1 MASIREAI
9 YMSLSQTGKK
19 MTAKEIYE
27 YIKAHKLASFSGETP
42 LATVQALAGDFIRN
56 NDTRVMREKIKGGK
70 YLYYATKCDPQPSL
84 PQATPI
90 LETVPGFQEFILPI
104 LRKFSDGNSYSV
116 TDIRRYCIS
125 YFNLSDE
132 ALKASV
138 KSGRKTQV
146 SDRVDWSITYLYQAK
161 LIVRE
166 KRGVYSITPRGM
178 DLLKSSPTKIDIK
191 LLRQYPE
198 FTDFSFGKKEDDT
211 TSLQN
216 EETTQTTP
224 FEIFDRAYEEIAS
237 SLKQQLLDVVMQQT
251 PAFFESL
258 VVKLLVA
265 MGYGGSFEDAAR
277 VTQISHDDG
286 IDGVIKEDKLGFAS
300 IYVQA
305 KRYTTGNVQKP
316 DMQKFIG
323 ALAEQ
328 SASKG
333 VFITTSS
340 FSQGAQETARKAKG
354 VKIVLIDGELLTKY
368 MIEYNI
374 GVARDQVYE
383 IKKIDSD
390 FFE

>member
-1 MASIREAI
+1 MASIKEAI
-9 YMSLSQTGKK
+9 YITLSQTALK
-19 MTAKEIYE
+19 MSAKEIYD
-27 YIKAHKLASFSGETP
+27 YIKAHNLAHFSGATP
-42 LATVQALAGDFIRN
+42 LATVQALAGDFIRE
-56 NDTRVMREKIKGGK
+56 NDERVAREKIKGGK
-70 YLYYATKCDPQPSL
+70 YLYYATNNKIVNAPQKPVL
-84 PQATPI
+84 D
-90 LETVPGFQEFILPI
+90 TVPGFQNFMLPI
-104 LRKFSDGNSYSV
+104 LEKFSNGNSYSV
-116 TDIRRYCIS
+116 SEIKNFCIS
-125 YFNLSDE
+125 YFNLSEE
-132 ALKASV
+132 AQKATI
-138 KSGRKTQV
+138 KSGRKKQV
-146 SDRVDWSITYLYQAK
+146 ADRVDWSITYLYQAK
-161 LIVRE
+161 LIERQ
-166 KRGVYSITPRGM
+166 KRGVYSITQRGKS
-178 DLLKSSPTKIDIK
+178 LLEESPERIDIK
-191 LLRQYPE
+191 LLHRYPE
-198 FTDFSFGKKEDDT
+198 FTEFSVGKADKDSIQQSNEDEP
-211 TSLQN
+211 SEN
-216 EETTQTTP
+216 TP
-224 FEIFDRAYEEIAS
+224 FEILDRAYEKIVS
-237 SLKQQLLDVVMQQT
+237 SLSQQLLDMVMQQT

-258 VVKLLVA
+258 VIKLLVA

-340 FSQGAQETARKAKG
+340 FSQGAQETARRAKD

-374 GVARDQVYE
+374 GVARDQIYE